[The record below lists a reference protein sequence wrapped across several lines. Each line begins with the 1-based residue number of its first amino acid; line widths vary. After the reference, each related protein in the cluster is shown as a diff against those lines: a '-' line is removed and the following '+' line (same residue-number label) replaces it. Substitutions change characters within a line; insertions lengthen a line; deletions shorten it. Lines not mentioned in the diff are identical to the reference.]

1 MASFD
6 ENLLFRINENVVDG
20 ICYTTYLYED
30 NVVVFAKCNDAVEEY
45 DAMSETGRHDVS
57 YTGRPGV
64 IGLDQSEVSAMRD
77 VSESTQ
83 RDTSVV
89 ILDEGTVETRDT
101 DDPIDC
107 MLTIQSFGKYPLSY
121 KVMREMAEFF
131 EIGKYIDISK
141 IGDIVCIEPLVFDRR
156 EFDDRNDGHRRHDGH
171 RDDDE
176 HRDVD
181 VWTDVD
187 RRHKEPERRY
197 IAGQQNRD
205 HPRFFI

>member
-1 MASFD
+1 MADFD
-6 ENLLFRINENVVDG
+6 AEQLRF
-20 ICYTTYLYED
+20 
-30 NVVVFAKCNDAVEEY
+30 
-45 DAMSETGRHDVS
+45 
-57 YTGRPGV
+57 
-64 IGLDQSEVSAMRD
+64 
-77 VSESTQ
+77 VSESEVDDIICTKYIYEE
-83 RDTSVV
+83 SVV
-89 ILDEGTVETRDT
+89 IYTHCIWHFEDYQDFEDYQAISGSAKRDMAVVIRNNESVETRDP

-156 EFDDRNDGHRRHDGH
+156 EFDDRDDGHRRHDGH